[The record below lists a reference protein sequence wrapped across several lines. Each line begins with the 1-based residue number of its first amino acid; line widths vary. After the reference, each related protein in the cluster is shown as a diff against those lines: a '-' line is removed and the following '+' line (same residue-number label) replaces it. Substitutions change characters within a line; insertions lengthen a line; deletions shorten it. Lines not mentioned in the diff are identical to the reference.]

1 MNKIVKFF
9 LFLLDELIF
18 LILLFSILYYLKV
31 SFELFVIAFVLV
43 GIALIFI
50 SYVFLPQLKQPVTGS
65 EGLIGM
71 KGIALESFQHKGRI
85 LVHGEQWNA
94 VTTQDFIKKN
104 DEVIVEDVQGLTV
117 TVKKSK

>member
-18 LILLFSILYYLKV
+18 LILLFAILHYLKA
-31 SFELFVIAFVLV
+31 SFELFVIVFVLV

-50 SYVFLPQLKQPVTGS
+50 SYVFLPQLKQPVTGI

-71 KGIALESFQHKGRI
+71 KGIALESFQNKGRI

-117 TVKKSK
+117 TVKKRE